1 VICKTC
7 GSQRRREDV
16 SCDPIRLVYQDDGV
30 KLSFGALLRQSL
42 RAHLT
47 AASGVSQPDMDEW
60 CDRCGNKQPSRSH
73 PTDTVASSLPPML
86 MLFSNLGKTAA
97 SNCEMWKSAGGRAAV
112 VAPSNVVNSILADDG
127 GEGLLAGGD
136 GPNVS
141 TWLPSSVRVS
151 VDAAGNVLVE
161 EISSEGSSS
170 NSAPGHSVVAV
181 YNVTALV
188 CHIHDPRKMPGPGH
202 SVLHQKISAAY
213 TQDKSL
219 VKSFFMFNDFHV
231 VRTNAREA
239 LHFDG
244 TFKNACVLLLTRSE
258 TDEMVPPVP
267 IRNPVSW
274 QSFLEPPLG
283 NGGQQRAVIRSEE
296 DLPKPGELLPIDAEF
311 VCLQPDVIK
320 VSLFCFCFLVF

>member
-1 VICKTC
+1 M
-7 GSQRRREDV
+7 S
-16 SCDPIRLVYQDDGV
+16 DPVRLVYQDDGV

-42 RAHLT
+42 RAHLSISVGPIE
-47 AASGVSQPDMDEW
+47 ADEW
-60 CDRCGNKQPSRSH
+60 CDRCGNKQPSRAH
-73 PTDTVASSLPPML
+73 PADAVASSLPPML

-97 SNCEMWKSAGGRAAV
+97 SNCEMWKSPGGRAAV
-112 VAPSNVVNSILADDG
+112 VAPSNVVNSVLADDG
-127 GEGLLAGGD
+127 GEGLLRESD
-136 GPNVS
+136 GVNVS
-141 TWLPSSVRVS
+141 SWLPSSVRVS
-151 VDAAGNVLVE
+151 VDAAGNMQVE
-161 EISSEGSSS
+161 EISSELSS
-170 NSAPGHSVVAV
+170 NAALAHDLMAV
-181 YNVTALV
+181 YNVTSLV

-202 SVLHQKISAAY
+202 SVLHQKMSALY

-244 TFKNACVLLLTRSE
+244 TFKNACVLLLTRAE
-258 TDEMVPPVP
+258 TDEIVPPVP

-283 NGGQQRAVIRSEE
+283 KAGKQRAVIRTED

-320 VSLFCFCFLVF
+320 VILSLGWFVVS